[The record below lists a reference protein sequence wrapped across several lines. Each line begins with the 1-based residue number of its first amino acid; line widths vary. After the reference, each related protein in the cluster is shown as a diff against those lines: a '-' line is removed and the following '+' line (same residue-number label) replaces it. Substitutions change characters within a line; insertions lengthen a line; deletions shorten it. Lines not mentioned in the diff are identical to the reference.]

1 MAKRKQKQLNK
12 YWKSLDLVGYF
23 VLCWNVVVFNS
34 NIYLGQSLSHFI
46 RAKLVCLSEFNPMP
60 TDEIVNTFNTLRQD
74 IVLLY
79 ELKLAMS
86 TCEYE
91 LQTLKHRHDQL
102 IANRVNHKF
111 FVYILSSHYFNTS
124 LLETQWLCNFLN
136 LK

>member
-1 MAKRKQKQLNK
+1 MKLPATIGQKKTKAIEQ
-12 YWKSLDLVGYF
+12 
-23 VLCWNVVVFNS
+23 VLEE
-34 NIYLGQSLSHFI
+34 LGL
-46 RAKLVCLSEFNPMP
+46 EFNPMP

-102 IANRVNHKF
+102 IANRRPSGCAIF
-111 FVYILSSHYFNTS
+111 
-124 LLETQWLCNFLN
+124 
-136 LK
+136 